1 MSQGIKNGIMNNKG
15 LTLIELVVVVT
26 VIGILAVALGLS
38 FQGWVR
44 GYNVESQIKT
54 LHADLMNTRARA
66 MQRNR
71 MHFIDLTATQ
81 YTIYDDNNPAPN
93 GDGNPDP
100 SNDAQVSQT
109 ILDTLY
115 PITSAIARIEFDNNG
130 LADNNNTIC
139 SNAATD
145 TDADYDCIAIS
156 ATRINIGQLTT
167 ALSNGGICNAA
178 NCVER

>member
-1 MSQGIKNGIMNNKG
+1 MNNKG
-15 LTLIELVVVVT
+15 LTLMELLIVVT
-26 VIGILAVALGLS
+26 VIGILAVALGFS

-44 GYNVESQIKT
+44 SYNVESQIKK
-54 LHADLMNTRARA
+54 LHVDLMNTRARA

-93 GDGNPDP
+93 GDGIP
-100 SNDAQVSQT
+100 SPANDFQVSQT

-115 PITSAIARIEFDNNG
+115 PITSAIARIEFDTNG

-139 SNAATD
+139 SNSATN
-145 TDADYDCIAIS
+145 TNADYDCIAIS

-167 ALSNGGICNAA
+167 ELSNGGVCDAA
-178 NCVER
+178 NCIER